1 MAHSVSNSSISATS
15 IQPRFKDCSYD
26 DNKSQTFR
34 SWLRQI
40 GGIVNNVNHGI
51 FLERWLDI
59 YLGRETERVHTRPG
73 FLSDPDLM
81 IQPAAQAERYFSSPE
96 RDPEQ
101 SFEVET
107 AETDEHA
114 AAGDGQSLRAS
125 TISAL
130 DSITRKYS
138 SLPQEAQDLD
148 VILFSIQPTMR
159 HSRQLACASDRFVLH
174 LVRSCSRWAVQPG
187 NL

>member
-1 MAHSVSNSSISATS
+1 M
-15 IQPRFKDCSYD
+15 
-26 DNKSQTFR
+26 
-34 SWLRQI
+34 
-40 GGIVNNVNHGI
+40 NNVNHGI

-81 IQPAAQAERYFSSPE
+81 IQPAAQAERYFSSPD

-148 VILFSIQPTMR
+148 VILFNTLYTIVKGTMKDVIGDLHGPDAR
-159 HSRQLACASDRFVLH
+159 YTFAVCAMWQHMGYSASSRRLDAMSKINELSYHGD
-174 LVRSCSRWAVQPG
+174 PG
-187 NL
+187 Q